1 MVLTHRNFMES
12 KFTQFFEH
20 SKEEP
25 KISSAWLSSNV
36 YSLECNKASEKEP
49 FVLTMPPPNA
59 NGELHLGHVFG
70 YVTMD
75 ILARFYRAMGHPVLL
90 LPGKDHAG
98 IQTQVV
104 FEKKLQAEGVN
115 LKTLSREELYERCYS
130 FCLDR
135 AQYMRMQEQSIGI
148 SADWQK
154 ECFTLDPKLN
164 SVIYETFDKM
174 WKDGLVYKGDRI
186 VNWSVFSQ
194 TAISDV
200 EVEYQEQKGHLWSIR
215 YAWSS
220 EFNANSH
227 YEVPCSERL
236 YKTTTTASVCTL
248 PNEAKIG
255 SILKF
260 EEESWII
267 AEIFPSES
275 ELNKFLE
282 KHSISPLSN
291 LPEGS
296 LSLLVPW
303 QDISSGLI
311 TATTRPETLLGDTAL
326 AVHPDDIR
334 YKNCIGKKVK
344 VPRLG
349 YEISVIASSKIDRFF
364 GTGVVKVTPAHDF
377 FDYELGL
384 EAKLE
389 LRQVIGKDGKM
400 TELAGEYAGLASGE
414 CRKKLLSD
422 LEASGELVSTKEIKH
437 KVPISERG
445 KDIIEPLI
453 SEQWWVAVDKPGNSL
468 KEKALKLL
476 RDGKLKIYPENFTNQ
491 VITWFENLK
500 DWNISRQLWWGH
512 QLPVWYKGDE
522 IKVGVTSPGEGWER
536 DPDTFDTWFSSGQ
549 WPYSTTSAAGLF
561 DINSPQ
567 NSKFFPT
574 HTMVM
579 GRDILFF
586 WACRMI
592 LFAAYRFDNVPFKN
606 LYFHGLIRD
615 EKGQKMSKSKG
626 NGIEPKEMLEKYG
639 ADALRLGMIVGTAPG
654 IDLKLSIKKI
664 EGYGKFTNKLWNAA
678 KLIEMKTGELPV
690 SKSPPTLKLETSR
703 WILQSL
709 KESFEHVTSRLTQFA
724 IPQGADSAYDFT
736 WFTYCDWYLEM
747 MKSLSSYTDPN
758 LQQEVKWVAETSFRK
773 LLLLL
778 HPFIPF
784 VTEAIYERMP
794 SINTTEMLCQMPWEA
809 PDISPSDCSS
819 LKKIMNMISAIRQV
833 KAAVGLPLQ
842 KIEVALP
849 KGSSELSQEAKMILQ
864 DLARVEVVLPD
875 QIPEI
880 EYLRKPFQGGEI
892 VCRLPQKDAYHEKL
906 KKDLE
911 DAEKRLITIE
921 TKLSSDFAERADA
934 NLVLEEKKK
943 HSDLKA
949 YIEATRYELGL

>member
-1 MVLTHRNFMES
+1 MES
-12 KFTQFFEH
+12 RFTQFFEH
-20 SKEEP
+20 DKEESQ
-25 KISSAWLSSNV
+25 ISKKWLSSN
-36 YSLECNKASEKEP
+36 SFALESTKASKKPP

-75 ILARFYRAMGHPVLL
+75 ILGRYYRAVGHPVLL

-104 FEKKLQAEGVN
+104 FEKRLQSEGVN
-115 LKTLSREELYERCYS
+115 LKNLSREELYERCYS

-148 SADWQK
+148 TADWNK
-154 ECFTLDPKLN
+154 EFFTLDPKLN
-164 SVIYETFDKM
+164 SVIYETFEKM
-174 WKDGLVYKGDRI
+174 WKDGLVYRGNRI

-200 EVEYQEQKGHLWSIR
+200 EVEYLEQKGNLWSIQ
-215 YAWSS
+215 YSWSAPFDLKS
-220 EFNANSH
+220 TPTLA
-227 YEVPCSERL
+227 CSEKL
-236 YKTTTTASVCTL
+236 FPTSTTAFVCSL
-248 PNEAKIG
+248 PTGAAKG
-255 SILKF
+255 SILSF
-260 EEESWII
+260 DDSNLII
-267 AEIFPSES
+267 AEIFES
-275 ELNKFLE
+275 NNELSQFLE
-282 KHSISPLSN
+282 KHSISPISN
-291 LPEGS
+291 LPKGS
-296 LSLLVPW
+296 LALLVPW
-303 QDISSGLI
+303 QDISKGLI

-326 AVHPDDIR
+326 AVHPEDVR
-334 YKNCIGKKVK
+334 YQDCIGKKVK

-349 YEISVIASSKIDRFF
+349 YEISVISSPKIDRFF

-377 FDYELGL
+377 FDYELGM
-384 EAKLE
+384 EASLE

-400 TELAGEYAGLASGE
+400 TELAGAYAGLPSGE

-422 LEASGELVSTKEIKH
+422 LEVSGELVATKEIKH

-453 SEQWWVAVDKPGNSL
+453 SEQWWIAVDKSGNSL

-491 VITWFENLK
+491 VIAWFENLK

-512 QLPVWYKGDE
+512 QLPVWYKDGE
-522 IKVGVTSPGEGWER
+522 IKVGTSSPGAGWER

-549 WPYSTTSAAGLF
+549 WPYSTLTGAGLF
-561 DINSPQ
+561 DINSPS
-567 NSKFFPT
+567 NSSYFPT

-592 LFAAYRFDNVPFKN
+592 LFAAYRFDDVPFKN

-678 KLIEMKTGELPV
+678 KLIEMKTSDLPV
-690 SKSPPTLKLETSR
+690 AKSAPTLKLHTSK
-703 WILQSL
+703 WIMKSL
-709 KESFEHVTSRLTQFA
+709 KDAFEHVSSRLNQFA
-724 IPQGADSAYDFT
+724 IPQAADSAYDFT

-747 MKSLSSYTDPN
+747 MKSLSSSTDKDT
-758 LQQEVKWVAETSFRK
+758 QEEVRWVTENSFRK

-794 SINTTEMLCQMPWEA
+794 SLKTTELLCQMPWEA
-809 PDISPSDCSS
+809 PEISDSDTTS
-819 LKKIMNMISAIRQV
+819 LKLVMDMISAIRQV

-849 KGSSELSQEAKMILQ
+849 QGVVELSNEGKTLLQ
-864 DLARVEVVLPD
+864 DLARVELVTSS
-875 QIPEI
+875 QIPES
-880 EYLRKPFQGGEI
+880 EFLRKPFQGGEI
-892 VCRLPQKDAYHEKL
+892 ICRLPQKDAYHSKL

-911 DAEKRLITIE
+911 DAEKRFIAIE
-921 TKLSSDFAERADA
+921 AKLSSDFAERADP

-943 HSDLKA
+943 HSDLKS
-949 YIEATRYELGL
+949 YIESTRYELGL